1 MIKCHWHVCS
11 EHSRFKDAR
20 GDVQAYVWKT
30 PIDHSILNSGS
41 DKVPRQ
47 FSRQPG
53 RWWSLPTSSK
63 EEMPA
68 SLHFKELLQKLNEYQ
83 VRYPVKLPCACSRDS
98 SSKRP

>member
-20 GDVQAYVWKT
+20 GDVQAYAFGRT
-30 PIDHSILNSGS
+30 LIDHSILNFGS
-41 DKVPRQ
+41 SKVLRQ
-47 FSRQPG
+47 FSRQLG
-53 RWWSLPTSSK
+53 RWWFLPISSK

-83 VRYPVKLPCACSRDS
+83 VRYLIRQPCACPRDS
-98 SSKRP
+98 FL